1 MRHLVRGRKLG
12 RTHAH
17 RKATLQALAIALI
30 REHRIQTTVPKA
42 KELRRFIEPL
52 ITRAKSDTMH
62 NRREVF
68 SALQNKLAVK
78 ALFEEVAPQVGD
90 RPGGYTRVLK
100 TGFRSGDAA
109 EMALIELVD
118 FNLSDADGDGSSK
131 KKSTRRSRRG
141 KAGAGTG
148 AAAAK
153 AEAIKAD
160 EPAAEAEVVE
170 EGEISEEAV
179 AEQVTEET
187 PVEET
192 NEVAAQ
198 ETAEVVS
205 AEETVTES
213 ETPVE
218 ETTSEASSETESEKK
233 DDSASDNEEEKA

>member
-42 KELRRFIEPL
+42 KELRSYIEPL

-78 ALFEEVAPQVGD
+78 ALFEEIAPQVGD

-118 FNLSDADGDGSSK
+118 FNLADADGDAGDK
-131 KKSTRRSRRG
+131 KKRTRRSRSG
-141 KAGAGTG
+141 KG
-148 AAAAK
+148 AASAASETAK
-153 AEAIKAD
+153 ATKPSKTEESVA
-160 EPAAEAEVVE
+160 EEVAEAEVVE
-170 EGEISEEAV
+170 ES
-179 AEQVTEET
+179 
-187 PVEET
+187 
-192 NEVAAQ
+192 
-198 ETAEVVS
+198 AEVNVS
-205 AEETVTES
+205 AEETATEQ
-213 ETPVE
+213 EAPAA
-218 ETTSEASSETESEKK
+218 ETTSEASSESESEKK
-233 DDSASDNEEEKA
+233 EDSDSDNEEEKA

>member
-118 FNLSDADGDGSSK
+118 FNLVDGGSEAGDK
-131 KKSTRRSRRG
+131 KKRTRRSRSG
-141 KAGAGTG
+141 KG
-148 AAAAK
+148 
-153 AEAIKAD
+153 
-160 EPAAEAEVVE
+160 AAEANTTAAATSPKKDS
-170 EGEISEEAV
+170 SEK
-179 AEQVTEET
+179 
-187 PVEET
+187 P
-192 NEVAAQ
+192 
-198 ETAEVVS
+198 
-205 AEETVTES
+205 AEETVAAEAVEDVNQAVDTSSVEDVS
-213 ETPVE
+213 EEVAETQPV
-218 ETTSEASSETESEKK
+218 AETESEEKN
-233 DDSASDNEEEKA
+233 DSASDIEEEKA

>member
-42 KELRRFIEPL
+42 KELRSYIEPL

-78 ALFEEVAPQVGD
+78 ALFEEIAPQVGD

-118 FNLSDADGDGSSK
+118 FNLADADGEAGDK
-131 KKSTRRSRRG
+131 KKRTRRSRSG
-141 KAGAGTG
+141 KGTAGA
-148 AAAAK
+148 AEAAK
-153 AEAIKAD
+153 ATKPSKA
-160 EPAAEAEVVE
+160 EETVVE
-170 EGEISEEAV
+170 EV
-179 AEQVTEET
+179 VDTKV
-187 PVEET
+187 VEET
-192 NEVAAQ
+192 SVEVVSEEVAEKKG
-198 ETAEVVS
+198 ETAEAIVS
-205 AEETVTES
+205 AEETVS
-213 ETPVE
+213 EPEVAAAE
-218 ETTSEASSETESEKK
+218 ATSEASSESESEKI
-233 DDSASDNEEEKA
+233 DDSDSDNEEEKA